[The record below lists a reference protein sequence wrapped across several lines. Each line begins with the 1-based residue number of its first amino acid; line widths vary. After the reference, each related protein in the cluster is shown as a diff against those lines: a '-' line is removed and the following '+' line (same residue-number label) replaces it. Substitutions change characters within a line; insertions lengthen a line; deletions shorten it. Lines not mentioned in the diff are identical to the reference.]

1 MSLTADQ
8 MEVEAQAVAEGISDI
23 IVAGINPDAS
33 VSEKV
38 ATLLGTGLQTFGD
51 VQSGLD
57 QNANRIRFSLEV
69 GAKVVDTLVSR
80 LLPLTDEQ

>member
-8 MEVEAQAVAEGISDI
+8 MEAEAQAVAEGISDI
-23 IVAGINPDAS
+23 IVAGIDPDSS

-80 LLPLTDEQ
+80 LLPLTDEE

>member
-8 MEVEAQAVAEGISDI
+8 MEAEAQAVAEGISDI
-23 IVAGINPDAS
+23 IVAGIDPDSS

-38 ATLLGTGLQTFGD
+38 ATLLATGLQTFGN

-57 QNANRIRFSLEV
+57 QDANRVRFSLEV

-80 LLPLTDEQ
+80 LLPLTDEH

>member
-80 LLPLTDEQ
+80 LLPLTDEE